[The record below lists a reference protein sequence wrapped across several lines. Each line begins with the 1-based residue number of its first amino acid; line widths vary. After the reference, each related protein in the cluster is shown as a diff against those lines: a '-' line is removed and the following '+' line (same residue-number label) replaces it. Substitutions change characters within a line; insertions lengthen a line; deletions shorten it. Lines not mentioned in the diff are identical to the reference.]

1 MRGLHRNVLETQ
13 IISNLYDVHFI
24 LSSNY
29 SASCFFHHSMPP
41 ATMTHSPAG
50 ASAGRHSDVQSG
62 RSVVPARRRHTGVCC
77 LWFCIVLQ
85 TLHET
90 NVPIKVIDCV
100 IYVNSCDNPVTCSC
114 LSICL
119 FSCWFFMVTK
129 CLLTK
134 LKINKNTR
142 QPETNFLFE
151 TGSSAD
157 TYGSLTH
164 AHDPSVNMGA

>member
-41 ATMTHSPAG
+41 VMMTHSPAG
-50 ASAGRHSDVQSG
+50 ASAGCHSDVQSG
-62 RSVVPARRRHTGVCC
+62 RLVVPARHRHRGVCC

-100 IYVNSCDNPVTCSC
+100 IYVNSCDNPVMCSY

-134 LKINKNTR
+134 LKIKHKHETTGNKL
-142 QPETNFLFE
+142 P
-151 TGSSAD
+151 
-157 TYGSLTH
+157 
-164 AHDPSVNMGA
+164 V